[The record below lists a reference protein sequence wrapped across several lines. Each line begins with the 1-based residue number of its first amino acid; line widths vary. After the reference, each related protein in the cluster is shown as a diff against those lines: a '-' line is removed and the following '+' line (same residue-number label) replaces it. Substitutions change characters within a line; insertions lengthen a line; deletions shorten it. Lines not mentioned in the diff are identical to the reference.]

1 MTQFIS
7 LDGLEK
13 LRKELDERET
23 VLRPEIAKRI
33 LEAKELGDLSEN
45 AEYAES
51 REAQGMNESRIEEIK
66 DAIKNAVIMGPNQQH
81 KVVAVGSTVSVQFNR
96 NERQYTI
103 VGPSESNPAHG
114 FISNESPLG
123 MAFLG
128 KKKGEEL
135 EVLVPS
141 GKMKYKILDIK

>member
-103 VGPSESNPAHG
+103 VGPSESNPAQG